1 MLFFRTTQLT
11 YGNNIITVQFKHFI
25 LQQQEATKE
34 QNKNLIM
41 SHHQFSKF
49 EKKKEQI
56 LILIKTTF
64 WSSTNSSFPYESK
77 LPQKICEKER
87 FPDANFLFLSYLN
100 NQTKESIERKGK
112 KYPISNDS
120 TESTQSTSS
129 SSKTLSLSPSLPA
142 SASSDS
148 LYRKPNQTQR
158 TWMKKKEH
166 KQRAQ
171 KRVLNVKRES

>member
-1 MLFFRTTQLT
+1 MA
-11 YGNNIITVQFKHFI
+11 ITVQFKHFI
-25 LQQQEATKE
+25 LQQPEDTKE

-56 LILIKTTF
+56 LILIKTTSF
-64 WSSTNSSFPYESK
+64 LSSTNSSFPYESK

-87 FPDANFLFLSYLN
+87 FPDANLLFLSYLN

-112 KYPISNDS
+112 QYPTSNDS
-120 TESTQSTSS
+120 TESTQSSS
-129 SSKTLSLSPSLPA
+129 NSSNSSKTLSLSPSLPA

-148 LYRKPNQTQR
+148 LYRKPNQTHR
-158 TWMKKKEH
+158 T
-166 KQRAQ
+166 
-171 KRVLNVKRES
+171 

>member
-1 MLFFRTTQLT
+1 MA
-11 YGNNIITVQFKHFI
+11 ITVQFKHFI
-25 LQQQEATKE
+25 LQQPEATKE

-49 EKKKEQI
+49 EKKKGANPNSYQSTSF
-56 LILIKTTF
+56 L
-64 WSSTNSSFPYESK
+64 SSTNSSFPYESK

-120 TESTQSTSS
+120 TESTQSSTSS
-129 SSKTLSLSPSLPA
+129 IKTSSLSPSLPA

-148 LYRKPNQTQR
+148 LYRKPNQTHR
-158 TWMKKKEH
+158 T
-166 KQRAQ
+166 
-171 KRVLNVKRES
+171 

>member
-1 MLFFRTTQLT
+1 MA
-11 YGNNIITVQFKHFI
+11 ITVQFKHFI
-25 LQQQEATKE
+25 LQQPEATKE

-41 SHHQFSKF
+41 PHHQFSKF
-49 EKKKEQI
+49 EKIKKQI
-56 LILIKTTF
+56 LILIKTTSF
-64 WSSTNSSFPYESK
+64 LSSTNSSFPYESK
-77 LPQKICEKER
+77 LPQKIWEKER
-87 FPDANFLFLSYLN
+87 FPDANLLFLSYLN

-112 KYPISNDS
+112 QYPISNDS
-120 TESTQSTSS
+120 TESAQSTSS

-148 LYRKPNQTQR
+148 LHRKPNQIHR
-158 TWMKKKEH
+158 TWINKKEH